1 MSTPSEASPE
11 ASPER
16 RLHPASPVFV
26 LISNLKRFALPI
38 VILLITGRGD
48 RNEWYSLIAV
58 GVLAL
63 HSVARYITYRFHIGD
78 DEIVIRSG
86 VLQKSVR
93 HIPFD
98 RIQNVSLRQSLLHRA
113 FGVAEVELESA
124 GGHRQ
129 AEAAMQV
136 LSLADAQAVEAT
148 VRSREQRA
156 AVAGDAPVSAPE
168 PQTLLELDTGEVLRL
183 GLVSNRGLVLIV
195 AALGVISQSSD
206 ALGDVLAQ
214 WTRAVLG
221 WSQSLHL
228 SAAGAVLGVITLA
241 VVFLV
246 GLYVLSAG
254 LALARYHGFVL
265 TDDGRRLRVERGL
278 FTRVR
283 GALQRRRIQAYTVRE
298 STLHRA
304 FNRRSLRVDS
314 AAAPRD
320 EERSLSELAPLASP
334 EELDTLVRHLLE
346 PRAGWPIAEWRPLHP
361 RAWRRVFVRPVIYA
375 LLATAFAVLAFDT
388 WGFVA
393 LAGIPLAFAR
403 ARLWARYAAYGEE
416 QGLIAFREGWLGRS
430 WRFAEVRK
438 LQVMSLRQTPFD
450 RRHGMATLWM
460 DTAGALHRPL
470 RIPFLPEADA
480 RALRDRLAA
489 AIVA

>member
-1 MSTPSEASPE
+1 MSTLSEA
-11 ASPER
+11 APER
-16 RLHPASPVFV
+16 RLHPASPVFALV
-26 LISNLKRFALPI
+26 SNLKRFAFPI
-38 VILLITGRGD
+38 VILLLTGRGD

-58 GVLAL
+58 GVLAA
-63 HSVARYITYRFHIGD
+63 HSVARYLTYRFHIGD
-78 DEIVIRSG
+78 DEILIRSG
-86 VLQKSVR
+86 VFQKSVR

-98 RIQNVSLRQSLLHRA
+98 RIQNVSLRQSLLHRM

-124 GGHRQ
+124 GGRRQ
-129 AEAAMQV
+129 AEGSMQV

-156 AVAGDAPVSAPE
+156 ADAGDVAVSAPV

-183 GLVSNRGLVLIV
+183 GLVSNRGLVLIA

-206 ALGDVLAQ
+206 AFADVLAR

-221 WSQSLHL
+221 WSQNLHL
-228 SAAGAVLGVITLA
+228 SAAGAVLGVLTLA
-241 VVFLV
+241 IVFLI

-334 EELDTLVRHLLE
+334 AELDTLVRHLLE
-346 PRAGWPIAEWRPLHP
+346 PRAGWPLAEWRPLHP
-361 RAWRRVFVRPVIYA
+361 RAWRRMFVRPVIYT
-375 LLATAFAVLAFDT
+375 LIVTAFAVLAFDT

-393 LAGIPLAFAR
+393 LVGIPLAFAR
-403 ARLWARYAAYGEE
+403 ARLWAKHAAYAEE

-450 RRHGMATLWM
+450 RRHGMASLWM
-460 DTAGALHRPL
+460 DTAGAGAAYRPL

-489 AIVA
+489 AIVG